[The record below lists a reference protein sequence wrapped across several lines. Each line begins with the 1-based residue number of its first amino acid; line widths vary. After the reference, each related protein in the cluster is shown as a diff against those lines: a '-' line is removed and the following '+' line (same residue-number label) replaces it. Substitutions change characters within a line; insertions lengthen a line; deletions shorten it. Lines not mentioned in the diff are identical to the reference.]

1 MGKDKITAPV
11 NLPDMTDYEKDPVA
25 GEVEIEAMQ
34 VKHTPMGTTV
44 EPAKF
49 KIGDKVTTTETVDM
63 DNVTIPEGIVL
74 TVMGVM
80 GDDMYSCVGP
90 EGLIIRQNGA
100 YLEKVKED

>member
-1 MGKDKITAPV
+1 MIKNKRQEEPEQIV
-11 NLPDMTDYEKDPVA
+11 
-25 GEVEIEAMQ
+25 
-34 VKHTPMGTTV
+34 HTPMGTTIK
-44 EPAKF
+44 PAKF

-74 TVMGVM
+74 TVMGIM
-80 GDDMYSCVGP
+80 DDDMYSCVGP